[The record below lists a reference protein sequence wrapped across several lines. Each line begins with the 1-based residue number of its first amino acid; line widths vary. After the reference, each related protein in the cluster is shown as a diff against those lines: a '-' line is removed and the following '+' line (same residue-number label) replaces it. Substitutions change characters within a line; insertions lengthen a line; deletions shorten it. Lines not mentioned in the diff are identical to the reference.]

1 MWTLTWFIVK
11 KQKSKKNIKFET
23 FLFLECFF
31 FSFFFHFANS
41 RITHL
46 FPDVLTRLFKWNVI
60 FFLQERA
67 LFAESTVTK
76 LKDELRKLKVN

>member
-31 FSFFFHFANS
+31 FFFHFANS

>member
-31 FSFFFHFANS
+31 FFFSFCKFENHSFIS
-41 RITHL
+41 R
-46 FPDVLTRLFKWNVI
+46 RLNQIVQVECN